1 MENRTF
7 DIYCRLKN
15 FHSNSNSYEFLRES
29 RIEAKNRKTRKK
41 RRKDKSKTISFRGSS
56 PIVFHDLGRG
66 RCETDGRR
74 KRTEEKR
81 KLVSQRYLNTVYNT
95 DKNKEKK
102 IEI

>member
-7 DIYCRLKN
+7 DIY
-15 FHSNSNSYEFLRES
+15 S
-29 RIEAKNRKTRKK
+29 RISIPTQILTNFYANPEQKQKTEK
-41 RRKDKSKTISFRGSS
+41 REKREGEKDKSKTISFRGSS